1 LDGLRAGIF
10 IGLLIFV
17 AAACGGGGGRPKR
30 LLSGALAPEF
40 VPVRGSV
47 LTRGRVVRRATLG
60 NRFDECMSAGG
71 DAASIPS
78 DAPVVERLGVRSE
91 SLTFAR
97 DDGAGVY
104 ACDGGVDPAGERR
117 PPWCGLVFG
126 EREAGR
132 LLDPRLDV
140 NCRDRDGHT
149 LAYAFVEPIA
159 GAHWIAVQQ
168 HGYVEVYEVLAGLPV
183 RIATTRGV
191 DLPRSRATLEITQ
204 YDLVGRQLARSDME
218 AAVAG

>member
-17 AAACGGGGGRPKR
+17 AAACGSGGGRPKR

-60 NRFDECMSAGG
+60 NRLDECLSAG

-78 DAPVVERLGVRSE
+78 DAPVVERLGVRGE
-91 SLTFAR
+91 SLTFAG

-117 PPWCGLVFG
+117 PPWCGLVIG

-132 LLDPRLDV
+132 LLDARLDV
-140 NCRDRDGHT
+140 TCRDREGHP

-159 GAHWIAVQQ
+159 GAHWIGVQQ

-183 RIATTRGV
+183 RIATTRGI
-191 DLPRSRATLEITQ
+191 DLPRSRATVDTTQ
-204 YDLVGRQLARSDME
+204 YDLAGRQLARSDLE